1 MAYAACS
8 AFVYKKVQPGNRE
21 ESACSPQMLW
31 VRQCLL
37 EGGETVNPES
47 SMWAQKENSGRDE
60 PSDLQNGIALREG
73 KNMPKHSWEAMGR
86 HFPSMQETV
95 TFPAGAQLPVRQPK
109 TCITSAPTS
118 QEPPVIKYAD
128 KGHGSSGRGKT
139 SDKDLIIEMGM
150 DHSSTQKNTDVSNY
164 KVL

>member
-1 MAYAACS
+1 
-8 AFVYKKVQPGNRE
+8 
-21 ESACSPQMLW
+21 
-31 VRQCLL
+31 
-37 EGGETVNPES
+37 
-47 SMWAQKENSGRDE
+47 
-60 PSDLQNGIALREG
+60 
-73 KNMPKHSWEAMGR
+73 MGR

-139 SDKDLIIEMGM
+139 SDKDSIIEMGM